1 MRDFK
6 RLSKILWMKHRI
18 WIVLFL
24 ALVLLLSIFESY
36 TALKMEGERYIGY
49 IQHVEWI
56 YNNKDKEFKSPM
68 EYDDA
73 KYAAQRTFYEE
84 EEHCK
89 LEKELTKERIQEA
102 NDKWK
107 ELAKEYGYKRGERQ
121 VDEVYNASAY
131 SVRDTIYRDIY
142 LIDIKYHPF
151 FESSGFA
158 GNVGYYFG
166 SFSMFLVT
174 LLFGFLLTSLEN
186 LTAYHEFANTF
197 PWSRGKNYLMK
208 FSFGLIILAGVYI
221 VTTII
226 GHAIW
231 STSMAAAV
239 SDTGGILRGYF
250 FRFLQIFA
258 FYCFVFGVGELAGN
272 FIGHI
277 GLLIIAMMS
286 TKLIQFIIGQIL
298 YIVGRHDIAAAMGN
312 FIGKVTSVW
321 PIGILHFPGDYFSQP
336 YPRVLLILTLMGLFL
351 VGLGYWSSEHSA
363 KERTGYVVK
372 NKNFSK
378 VVMILALLTT
388 AVIVT
393 AIISQTFYLE
403 TTGLSVLI
411 FILSTLISYFF
422 YRFLF
427 KVKIGV

>member
-49 IQHVEWI
+49 IQRVEWI

-68 EYDDA
+68 EYEDA
-73 KYAAQRTFYEE
+73 KYAAEGRFYAGEE
-84 EEHCK
+84 YFK

-121 VDEVYNASAY
+121 VDEVHKASAY

-142 LIDIKYHPF
+142 LIDTKYHPF
-151 FESSGFA
+151 F
-158 GNVGYYFG
+158 VGYYFG

-186 LTAYHEFANTF
+186 LTAYYEFANTF

-231 STSMAAAV
+231 STSMAAAL

-277 GLLIIAMMS
+277 GLLIIAMTS

-298 YIVGRHDIAAAMGN
+298 HIVGRGDIEAAMGN
-312 FIGKVTSVW
+312 FIEKVTSIW

-393 AIISQTFYLE
+393 AIITGTFYVE
-403 TTGLSVLI
+403 TKGLTVLI